1 VPCIQAGAVDRRI
14 ELEITMTS
22 TEHRPDLGVDRPA
35 PVPGISRRG
44 MLAVGAAGVAGIALA
59 GCTQA
64 AVPDNPTVGGPATG
78 SSGSESSGS
87 GAPLAQLSA
96 IPVGGAISAKGANGA
111 PLIIARPT
119 SDTVAAFSAIC
130 THLGCTVA
138 PAGQQLD
145 CPCHGSVY
153 NATTGA
159 VINGPAPS
167 PLPRVQVTLSGDN
180 VLPA

>member
-1 VPCIQAGAVDRRI
+1 
-14 ELEITMTS
+14 MT
-22 TEHRPDLGVDRPA
+22 HRPDPGTDRPA
-35 PVPGISRRG
+35 PIPGISRRG

-64 AVPDNPTVGGPATG
+64 AVPDNPTVTGNPAGSG
-78 SSGSESSGS
+78 SSGSGSSGS

-119 SDTVAAFSAIC
+119 SNTVAAFSAIC
-130 THLGCTVA
+130 THQGCTVA
-138 PAGQQLD
+138 PAGQELD

-159 VINGPAPS
+159 VINGPALS
-167 PLPRVQVTLSGDN
+167 PLPPVQVTLSGDN

>member
-1 VPCIQAGAVDRRI
+1 
-14 ELEITMTS
+14 MTS
-22 TEHRPDLGVDRPA
+22 TEHRPDPGGDRPA

-59 GCTQA
+59 GCSQA
-64 AVPDNPTVGGPATG
+64 AVPDNPTVTGSPAGSG
-78 SSGSESSGS
+78 SSGSGS
-87 GAPLAQLSA
+87 GTPLAQLSA

-111 PLIIARPT
+111 PLIIARPS

-130 THLGCTVA
+130 THQGCTVA

-159 VINGPAPS
+159 VISGPAPS
-167 PLPRVQVTLSGDN
+167 PLPRVQVSLSGDN